1 MIALLLRL
9 YPARWRT
16 RYGDEFAAL
25 LAERPLGPFDV
36 ADVLLG
42 ALDAHL
48 HLRGLGSWSEHR
60 RGFPMSLRLGGIAAV
75 AGGALWF
82 TGFLWSTLDPA
93 DEDPGAILLLLGTIA
108 LLVGLAG
115 LSAFQARRHPMLV
128 WAAFALPAVGGALHD
143 VRLDRHGAR
152 SATSRRRHLNGWGL
166 FIVGLLATIAGSL
179 VFAIATYR
187 TAALPRSGAVI
198 LGISAVISLIAFV
211 GAVEPRRYRAAD
223 PPGRLGSF
231 AGRLDRPRPAGDP
244 PGSAGHG
251 HAEPPDRPSLPTRNS
266 RPQPRTRSVPCSRL
280 GA

>member
-48 HLRGLGSWSEHR
+48 HLRGLGSYSEHR

-75 AGGALWF
+75 IGGAVWF
-82 TGFLWSTLDPA
+82 AGLMWGTLDPA
-93 DEDPGAILLLLGTIA
+93 DQDPGGLLMLIGTVA

-115 LSAFQARRHPMLV
+115 LSAFQARRHPVLV
-128 WAAFALPAVGGALHD
+128 WAAFALPAVGGALASLGLIIMAAVGD
-143 VRLDRHGAR
+143 EPVAGVY
-152 SATSRRRHLNGWGL
+152 GWGL
-166 FIVGLLATIAGSL
+166 LIIGVLGTIAGSL
-179 VFAIATYR
+179 VFAFATYR

-198 LGISAVISLIAFV
+198 LGVSAVISLIGFVVASSQGGTAQLIVLAAF
-211 GAVEPRRYRAAD
+211 
-223 PPGRLGSF
+223 GSF
-231 AGRLDRPRPAGDP
+231 AIGWIVLGLQAIRLDRPAI
-244 PGSAGHG
+244 
-251 HAEPPDRPSLPTRNS
+251 T
-266 RPQPRTRSVPCSRL
+266 T
-280 GA
+280 GAAAA